1 MIITISRKWT
11 GHRRKGHFLFSRSA
25 VFMEQATNELSFQ
38 CRWFTI
44 IIAQIDY

>member
-1 MIITISRKWT
+1 MIITISRKWA
-11 GHRRKGHFLFSRSA
+11 GHRRRHFQFHRSA
-25 VFMEQATNELSFQ
+25 VFMEQAKNEFSFQ